1 MSNDQPARRPPA
13 KSSGGG
19 APMGS
24 TISIVIAVV
33 AVVVGFIILR
43 NINDTGDAG
52 SPSIPDITS
61 PAETADSSSTS
72 SIPPTETTAFV
83 GTPTT
88 VPLTTTD
95 LVIVA
100 NASGTKGAAAFATTA
115 LQAVGFTTA
124 EPTNAFGAEKIIAT
138 TKVYYVAG
146 AEATAASVAQ
156 VLSSATSVIATAPI
170 PALIPVTGAKIGD
183 AKVLVMIGTDLANK
197 PLPAI
202 AAATPAGQDATTV
215 PTTATTVP

>member
-52 SPSIPDITS
+52 SPSIPDITTPDS
-61 PAETADSSSTS
+61 TGTTESSVVDTATTS
-72 SIPPTETTAFV
+72 ALPVTTAV
-83 GTPTT
+83 PTFT
-88 VPLTTTD
+88 AKV
-95 LVIVA
+95 VVA
-100 NASGTKGAAAFATTA
+100 NASGMKGAARAATDS
-115 LQAVGFTTA
+115 LSQVGFTMGD
-124 EPTNAFGAEKIIAT
+124 PTDAAGPEKVIAV
-138 TKVYYVAG
+138 TKVYYLAG
-146 AEATAASVAQ
+146 GEATAATAAQ
-156 VLSSATSVIATAPI
+156 YFSSATSQILTAPM
-170 PALIPVTGAKIGD
+170 PAAVPVSAGNIGD
-183 AKVLVMIGTDLANK
+183 ALVLVMVGTDLANK

-202 AAATPAGQDATTV
+202 AAPTPAGQDATTV
-215 PTTATTVP
+215 PSSTVP

>member
-43 NINDTGDAG
+43 NINDTGDG
-52 SPSIPDITS
+52 GGG
-61 PAETADSSSTS
+61 SSTPNITDPDRS
-72 SIPPTETTAFV
+72 DNSTETTAAPTITTAP
-83 GTPTT
+83 GILTPTT
-88 VPLTTTD
+88 VPLNLTAK
-95 LVIVA
+95 VVVA
-100 NASGTKGAAAFATTA
+100 NASGQKGAAANATQE
-115 LQAVGFTTA
+115 LQTVGFVTG
-124 EPTNAFGAEKIIAT
+124 EPTDAFGPEKTIAM

-146 AEATAASVAQ
+146 AELTAASVAQ
-156 VLSSATSVIATAPI
+156 VFSSAAAPILTFTMPAPI
-170 PALIPVTGAKIGD
+170 PVKGATIGD
-183 AKVLVMIGTDLANK
+183 ATVLVMVGTDLANK

-202 AAATPAGQDATTV
+202 AAATPDTSVATT
-215 PTTATTVP
+215 TTIG

>member
-52 SPSIPDITS
+52 SPSTPDLTS
-61 PAETADSSSTS
+61 PTTADPSESTV
-72 SIPPTETTAFV
+72 PDTATTV
-83 GTPTT
+83 SQVIGTPTT
-88 VPLTTTD
+88 LPIITTD

-115 LQAVGFTTA
+115 LQQVGFTTA
-124 EPTNAFGAEKIIAT
+124 EPTNAFGAEKIIAL
-138 TKVYYVAG
+138 TKVYFKPG
-146 AEATAASVAQ
+146 SDATAASVAQ
-156 VLSSATSVIATAPI
+156 MFSSATSVVTAAPI
-170 PALIPVTGAKIGD
+170 PALIPVTGADIGE
-183 AKVLVMIGTDLANK
+183 AKVLVMVGTDLANK

-202 AAATPAGQDATTV
+202 AADTPAGQNDTTV

>member
-52 SPSIPDITS
+52 GPSSPDVTLPDVS
-61 PAETADSSSTS
+61 DSTS
-72 SIPPTETTAFV
+72 SVPDTATTTAVSTSTTAVPTFT
-83 GTPTT
+83 GT
-88 VPLTTTD
+88 V
-95 LVIVA
+95 VVA
-100 NASGTKGAAAFATTA
+100 NASGIAGAAKAATTA
-115 LQAVGFTTA
+115 LTQVGFTMGT
-124 EPTNAFGAEKIIAT
+124 PTDAVGPEKVIPT

-146 AEATAASVAQ
+146 SEATAATVAQ
-156 VLSSATSVIATAPI
+156 YFSSPTSQILTALMPT
-170 PALIPVTGAKIGD
+170 AVPVSSGSIGD
-183 AKVLVMIGTDLANK
+183 ATVLVMVGTDLANK

-202 AAATPAGQDATTV
+202 AATTPAGQNETTV
-215 PTTATTVP
+215 PSSTVP

>member
-33 AVVVGFIILR
+33 AVVVGFVILR

-52 SPSIPDITS
+52 GPSTPDLTS
-61 PAETADSSSTS
+61 PDTIDSTESTVPSTATTLAPG
-72 SIPPTETTAFV
+72 PPTTA
-83 GTPTT
+83 
-88 VPLTTTD
+88 VPNMTAKVL
-95 LVIVA
+95 VA
-100 NASGTKGAAAFATTA
+100 NASGMKGAAAFATTA
-115 LQAVGFTTA
+115 LQQVGFTMG
-124 EPTNAFGAEKIIAT
+124 EPTDAFGAEKIIAT
-138 TKVYYVAG
+138 TKVYYVVG
-146 AEATAASVAQ
+146 SEATAASVAQ
-156 VLSSATSVIATAPI
+156 MFSTPTSTIAVAEVPN
-170 PALIPVTGAKIGD
+170 PVPVKGASLGD
-183 AKVLVMIGTDLANK
+183 ATVLVMVGTDLANK

-215 PTTATTVP
+215 PTTATSVP

>member
-52 SPSIPDITS
+52 PSTPDITT
-61 PAETADSSSTS
+61 PGTVDSLDTTTLPSV
-72 SIPPTETTAFV
+72 TTAPSI

-88 VPLTTTD
+88 LPLTTTD
-95 LVIVA
+95 LVLVA
-100 NASGTKGAAAFATTA
+100 NASGMKGAAANATTE
-115 LQAVGFTTA
+115 LQQVGFTTA
-124 EPTNAFGAEKIIAT
+124 TPTDAFGAEKVIPT

-146 AEATAASVAQ
+146 AEATAQSVAQ
-156 VLSSATSVIATAPI
+156 VFSTATSVITTALV
-170 PALIPVTGAKIGD
+170 PAPVPVKGASMGE
-183 AKVLVMIGTDLANK
+183 AKVLLMVGTDLANK

-202 AAATPAGQDATTV
+202 AASTPAGQDATTI
-215 PTTATTVP
+215 PTTASSVP

>member
-52 SPSIPDITS
+52 GPSIPDL
-61 PAETADSSSTS
+61 SSSPDTTGS
-72 SIPPTETTAFV
+72 TDSAVPTTA
-83 GTPTT
+83 TT
-88 VPLTTTD
+88 VSAGPSTTAVPNFTSK
-95 LVIVA
+95 VVVA
-100 NASGTKGAAAFATTA
+100 NASGIKGAAKAATEA
-115 LQAVGFTTA
+115 LTQVGFTMGD
-124 EPTNAFGAEKIIAT
+124 PTDAAGAEKVIAV
-138 TKVYYVAG
+138 TKVYYLAG
-146 AEATAASVAQ
+146 GEATAATAAQ
-156 VLSSATSVIATAPI
+156 MFSSATSQIAAAPM
-170 PALIPVTGAKIGD
+170 PTTVPVSAGNIGD
-183 AKVLVMIGTDLANK
+183 ALVLVMVGTDLANK

-202 AAATPAGQDATTV
+202 AAVTPAGQDATTV
-215 PTTATTVP
+215 PSTVP